1 MCQKVSQY
9 FFSDISK
16 FSFSFCS
23 LDFLSEIHPHFQQ
36 IFRFGCIQQKCV
48 NSALLEIL
56 FYFFKP
62 PSRLR
67 NWQKSLKK
75 SGHFIIKK
83 PPKNVS
89 KSSKWP
95 HSIDSGHTAI
105 KTDASSS
112 MMTLKSRR
120 FSLQARAKFSRFGCR
135 AHVRSLASAF
145 RTTGYNWIQLTHI
158 GPDKK
163 EQGWFK
169 TTFMD
174 MVVFALF

>member
-1 MCQKVSQY
+1 MKKYHQK
-9 FFSDISK
+9 I
-16 FSFSFCS
+16 
-23 LDFLSEIHPHFQQ
+23 
-36 IFRFGCIQQKCV
+36 
-48 NSALLEIL
+48 
-56 FYFFKP
+56 FKP

-145 RTTGYNWIQLTHI
+145 GTTCYNWIQLTHI

-163 EQGWFK
+163 EQGLFK

-174 MVVFALF
+174 MVLLFLFNLCYSLSIKPVRPIIGTTNTYYLIRFLHYLKFSIK